1 MTIQEIKEHLL
12 LNKEFDTEYLMKNGK
27 IIKDEQHVSSTKQ
40 REQCLSLYYGVKIE
54 GEDYC
59 DSQVL
64 DEVKKVFKNCFI
76 INHVP
81 YDYDRCDGYIRVY
94 TEIYLAI
101 IIKKTIN

>member
-1 MTIQEIKEHLL
+1 MTIQEIREHLL
-12 LNKEFDTEYLMKNGK
+12 LNNEFDTEYLMYNEK
-27 IIKDEQHVSSTKQ
+27 ILKDDENDTATQ
-40 REQCLSLYYGVKIE
+40 REYCAWIYYGVKIE

-64 DEVKKVFKNCFI
+64 DEVKRVFKNCFI

-94 TEIYLAI
+94 TQIYFAI
-101 IIKKTIN
+101 IKKKTIN